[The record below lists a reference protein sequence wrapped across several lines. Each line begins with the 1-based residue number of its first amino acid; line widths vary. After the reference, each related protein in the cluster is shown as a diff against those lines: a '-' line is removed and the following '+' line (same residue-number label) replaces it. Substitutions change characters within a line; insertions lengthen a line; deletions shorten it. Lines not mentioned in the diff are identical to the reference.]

1 MVTPNHLTRFVNLTP
16 TLATPLQ
23 KENVLV
29 MPKKRVGSRL
39 RNVKSQYKGKKLS
52 DSKGIGGGKGRLTN
66 EVMNTLQNH
75 YGMAIRQ
82 NTHNLYAMRKAVAA
96 VLHHSTKNDDMD
108 KRHQYCPRTVDSWCK
123 YQSDKITGKNTY
135 VERIT
140 IDKAVSDVIAPIFS
154 HKDLGSEALLSKC
167 LHGETQNVNELLN
180 NLIWTRCLKR
190 IYVGN
195 SVLKTAVA
203 SAVICYN
210 DGVQGA
216 LPVLTKLGIEH
227 GFFTADT
234 CRKADI
240 CRVKQA
246 NRKSTNKAKQ
256 RRKTLQAVRKGF
268 NDKNEQE
275 EGETYGSGAF

>member
-1 MVTPNHLTRFVNLTP
+1 MALIGNGKCIDYEVLSKQCKSYEAWENKK
-16 TLATPLQ
+16 ATD
-23 KENVLV
+23 
-29 MPKKRVGSRL
+29 
-39 RNVKSQYKGKKLS
+39 VKSQYKGKKLS
-52 DSKGIGGGKGRLTN
+52 NNKGIGGGKGRLTN
-66 EVMNTLQNH
+66 KVMNTLQNN

-82 NTHNLYAMRKAVAA
+82 NTHNLYAMQKAVAV
-96 VLHHSTKNDDMD
+96 VLYHSTKNDDMD
-108 KRHQYCPRTVDSWCK
+108 KRYQYCPRTTDSWCK

-140 IDKAVSDVIAPIFS
+140 INKAVSDVIAPIFS

-167 LHGETQNVNELLN
+167 FHGESQNLNESLS
-180 NLIWTRCLKR
+180 NLIWTRCPKR

-203 SAVICYN
+203 SAAICYN
-210 DGVQGA
+210 DGVQGTF
-216 LPVLTKLGIEH
+216 PVLTKLGIEH

>member
-1 MVTPNHLTRFVNLTP
+1 MSAGRKCLVDLSTSTVYDIPFTLEMVTPNHLTRFVNLTP

-66 EVMNTLQNH
+66 KVMNTLQNH
-75 YGMAIRQ
+75 YGIAIRQ

-167 LHGETQNVNELLN
+167 LHGETQSVNESLN
-180 NLIWTRCLKR
+180 NLI
-190 IYVGN
+190 
-195 SVLKTAVA
+195 
-203 SAVICYN
+203 
-210 DGVQGA
+210 
-216 LPVLTKLGIEH
+216 
-227 GFFTADT
+227 
-234 CRKADI
+234 
-240 CRVKQA
+240 
-246 NRKSTNKAKQ
+246 
-256 RRKTLQAVRKGF
+256 
-268 NDKNEQE
+268 
-275 EGETYGSGAF
+275 